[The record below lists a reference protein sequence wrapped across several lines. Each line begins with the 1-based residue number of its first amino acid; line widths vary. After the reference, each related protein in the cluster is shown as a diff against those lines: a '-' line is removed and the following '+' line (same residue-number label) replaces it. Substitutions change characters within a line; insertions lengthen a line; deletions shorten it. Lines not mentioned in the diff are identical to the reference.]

1 MLSEPI
7 FAMLIVSDLRRA
19 TVFLNHLGD
28 GALKLENSA
37 RAAAALRAAD
47 RRDLKRKCLQPE
59 EKQKRR
65 KWEHAL

>member
-1 MLSEPI
+1 MAGRDEMLSELI
-7 FAMLIVSDLRRA
+7 FAMLIVSDLLWA

-28 GALKLENSA
+28 GALKLENS
-37 RAAAALRAAD
+37 LRSAD
-47 RRDLKRKCLQPE
+47 RRTLESKCLELE